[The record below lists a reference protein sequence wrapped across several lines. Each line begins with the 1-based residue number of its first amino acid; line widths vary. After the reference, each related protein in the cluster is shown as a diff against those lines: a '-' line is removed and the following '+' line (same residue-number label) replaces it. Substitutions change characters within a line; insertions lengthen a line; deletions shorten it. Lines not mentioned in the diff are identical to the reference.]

1 MVAPLALQNQ
11 RIVYGTLFRA
21 AAETLLQIAAD
32 PKHLGARIGFVAVLH
47 TWGQNLHHHPHLHC
61 VVPGGGIAPDRSRW
75 IACRQQFLLPV
86 KVLSR
91 LFRAKF
97 ANYLRRAFDHAELSF
112 HGQLQPLA
120 QKQNF
125 ITWLN
130 RIVQS
135 EWVVYAKPP
144 FGGSHQVLKYLA
156 RYTHRVAIANQR
168 LVALQDGHVSFRWKD
183 YRHASQP
190 AVMTLQATEF
200 IRRFLLHVLPRGF
213 VKIRHFGFL
222 ANRGREDNIRL
233 CRTLLDAQSPNVRDA
248 AVTRHPQPNP
258 PDRCPLCNE
267 GSMRPVE
274 IILPQAS
281 ALARSCAPIPIAAL
295 RCDSS

>member
-1 MVAPLALQNQ
+1 M
-11 RIVYGTLFRA
+11 RKSTI
-21 AAETLLQIAAD
+21 
-32 PKHLGARIGFVAVLH
+32 
-47 TWGQNLHHHPHLHC
+47 
-61 VVPGGGIAPDRSRW
+61 
-75 IACRQQFLLPV
+75 
-86 KVLSR
+86 
-91 LFRAKF
+91 
-97 ANYLRRAFDHAELSF
+97 
-112 HGQLQPLA
+112 
-120 QKQNF
+120 F

-183 YRHASQP
+183 YTHASQP
-190 AVMTLQATEF
+190 AIMTLQATEF

-222 ANRGREDNIRL
+222 ANRRRKDNIRL

-248 AVTRHPQPNP
+248 AVTRQPQPNP

-281 ALARSCAPIPIAAL
+281 ALARSRAPIPVAAL
-295 RCDSS
+295 RCDTS

>member
-1 MVAPLALQNQ
+1 MASLQ
-11 RIVYGTLFRA
+11 
-21 AAETLLQIAAD
+21 
-32 PKHLGARIGFVAVLH
+32 
-47 TWGQNLHHHPHLHC
+47 
-61 VVPGGGIAPDRSRW
+61 S
-75 IACRQQFLLPV
+75 
-86 KVLSR
+86 
-91 LFRAKF
+91 
-97 ANYLRRAFDHAELSF
+97 
-112 HGQLQPLA
+112 LA

-233 CRTLLDAQSPNVRDA
+233 CRKLLDAQSPNVRDA
-248 AVTRHPQPNP
+248 AITRQPQPNP

-274 IILPQAS
+274 IILPRAS